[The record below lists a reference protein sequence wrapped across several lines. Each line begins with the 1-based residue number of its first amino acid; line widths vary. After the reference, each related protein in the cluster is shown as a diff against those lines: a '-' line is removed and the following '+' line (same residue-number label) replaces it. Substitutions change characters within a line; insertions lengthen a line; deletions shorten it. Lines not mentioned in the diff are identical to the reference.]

1 MVKQTTKQ
9 DNSKKATKVG
19 RKPSF
24 STFVKNTSY
33 NFYKYDKKR
42 HVIRIKDGS
51 RWRDS
56 KEDGILSHFER
67 QYNKNYF

>member
-1 MVKQTTKQ
+1 MVKETTK
-9 DNSKKATKVG
+9 NNKISPKKVG

-33 NFYKYDKKR
+33 GFYKYDKKR
-42 HVIRIKDGS
+42 RVIRIKDGA

-56 KEDGILSHFER
+56 KEDGLLSHFER
-67 QYNKNYF
+67 QYNIKYFS

>member
-1 MVKQTTKQ
+1 MVKETIK
-9 DNSKKATKVG
+9 NNKISPKKVG

-42 HVIRIKDGS
+42 QVIRIKDGS